1 MNREIARKGLKND
14 AHWGCVVDGLK
25 GFFPCKALG
34 TKR

>member
-25 GFFPCKALG
+25 RLLSM
-34 TKR
+34 